1 MGLFDK
7 LKKEKREN
15 KPSTVD
21 QPGENILYM
30 AEIPYETGEL
40 HFRYSRK
47 MSPDGTKWIR
57 DGLYQKFYKNGN
69 VASEG
74 SYREGL
80 EEGAWKDYHENG
92 NLAAEG
98 YYSNGKET
106 GIWRYYDEDGN
117 FEEEEDFG

>member
-7 LKKEKREN
+7 LKKEK
-15 KPSTVD
+15 
-21 QPGENILYM
+21 GEDKQSSVSQSSDNILYI

-40 HFRYSRK
+40 HYRYSRK

-57 DGLYQKFYKNGN
+57 DGLYQEFYENGN

-74 SYREGL
+74 LYHEGL

-98 YYSNGKET
+98 NYSKGKET
-106 GIWRYYDEDGN
+106 GIWRYYDEEGN
-117 FEEEEDFG
+117 FTEDEDFG